1 MTLLVDPTMVVGYL
15 LALLRTTAW
24 VMITP
29 PFGTR
34 MVSTRIKVGL
44 AAALTLAVG
53 SRLQS
58 QAVALDG
65 GELISAA
72 VVQVAIGLV
81 LGFVGVVIF
90 ASVQAAGAMLDL
102 FGGFA
107 MAQVFDPQSNVST
120 SLFGRFY
127 NLLAVTLLFTIGG
140 HLLLVRGFLRSFDA
154 VPATGLRAGNVARLL
169 THDLGLLLVAALE
182 IAAPL
187 LAALFL
193 ADVALGLL
201 SRAAPEMH
209 VFVLGLPVK
218 ILLTLTLTGVA
229 LPLLPG
235 AVAGLVDRIVHEGL
249 STLGIG

>member
-1 MTLLVDPTMVVGYL
+1 MRLTIDPALAVGYL
-15 LALLRTTAW
+15 LALTRTIAW

-34 MVSTRIKVGL
+34 MIPTLVKVGM

-53 SRLQS
+53 ANVEAH
-58 QAVALDG
+58 AVALD
-65 GELISAA
+65 AA
-72 VVQVAIGLV
+72 SLLTAAGIQVAIGV
-81 LGFVGVVIF
+81 AMGFIGVVLF
-90 ASVQAAGAMLDL
+90 AAVQAAGATIDL

-107 MAQVFDPQSNVST
+107 LAQVFDPQSHVQT

-127 NLLAVTLLFTIGG
+127 NLLAVTLLFAIGG
-140 HLLLVRGFLRSFDA
+140 HLLLVRGLLRSFDA
-154 VPATGLRAGNVARLL
+154 VPATGFHAGGLARVL
-169 THDLGLLLVAALE
+169 TEDLGMLLLAAVE

-193 ADVALGLL
+193 AEVALGLL

-218 ILLTLTLTGVA
+218 ILLTLTLTGLA

-235 AVAGLVDRIVHEGL
+235 AVSSLADRIVRDGL
-249 STLGIG
+249 QVVGIG

>member
-1 MTLLVDPTMVVGYL
+1 MGLTIDPALVVGYL
-15 LALLRTTAW
+15 LALTRTIAW

-34 MVSTRIKVGL
+34 MVPTRIKVGL

-53 SRLQS
+53 SRVEAH
-58 QAVALDG
+58 AVALDAG
-65 GELISAA
+65 TLLSAA
-72 VVQVAIGLV
+72 GLQVAIGV
-81 LGFVGVVIF
+81 TMGFIGVVLF
-90 ASVQAAGAMLDL
+90 AALQAAGATLDL

-107 MAQVFDPQSNVST
+107 MAQVFDPQSNVQT

-127 NLLAVTLLFTIGG
+127 NLLAVTLLFAIGG
-140 HLLLVRGFLRSFDA
+140 HLLLVRGLLRSFDA
-154 VPATGLRAGNVARLL
+154 VPATGFRTGDVARVL
-169 THDLGLLLVAALE
+169 TEDVGVLLLAGLE

-209 VFVLGLPVK
+209 VFVLGLPLK
-218 ILLTLTLTGVA
+218 ILLTLTLTGLA

-235 AVAGLVDRIVHEGL
+235 AV
-249 STLGIG
+249 STLADRMVHDGLRVVGIG

>member
-1 MTLLVDPTMVVGYL
+1 MTLTIDPALAVGYL
-15 LALLRTTAW
+15 LAMTRTIAW

-34 MVSTRIKVGL
+34 MVPTRLKIGL
-44 AAALTLAVG
+44 SAALTLAVG
-53 SRLQS
+53 AKVQAHAVDLDAASLLTAAGLQ
-58 QAVALDG
+58 
-65 GELISAA
+65 I
-72 VVQVAIGLV
+72 AIGV
-81 LGFVGVVIF
+81 TLGFIGVVLF
-90 ASVQAAGAMLDL
+90 AAVQAAGATLDL

-107 MAQVFDPQSNVST
+107 LAQVFDPQSHVQT

-127 NLLAVTLLFTIGG
+127 NVLATTLLFVIGG
-140 HLLLVRGFLRSFDA
+140 HLLLVRGLLRSFDA
-154 VPATGLRAGNVARLL
+154 VPATGFHTGGIARLL
-169 THDLGLLLVAALE
+169 TNDLGVLLLAALE

-209 VFVLGLPVK
+209 VFVLGLPIK
-218 ILLTLTLTGVA
+218 IILTLTLTGLA

-235 AVAGLVDRIVHEGL
+235 AVSTLAERIVRDGL
-249 STLGIG
+249 QVVGIG

>member
-1 MTLLVDPTMVVGYL
+1 MNLVIDPGLVVGYL
-15 LALLRTTAW
+15 LALTRTIAW

-34 MVSTRIKVGL
+34 MVPTRIKVGL

-53 SRLQS
+53 ARVEG
-58 QAVALDG
+58 QAVDLDTAS
-65 GELISAA
+65 LITAA
-72 VVQVAIGLV
+72 GTQVAIGV
-81 LGFVGVVIF
+81 TLGFIGVLVF
-90 ASVQAAGAMLDL
+90 AAVQAAGAMLDL

-107 MAQVFDPQSNVST
+107 MAQVFDPQSNVQT

-127 NLLAVTLLFTIGG
+127 NLLAITLLFSLGG

-154 VPATGLRAGNVARLL
+154 VPTTGLRTGGLAHLL
-169 THDLGLLLVAALE
+169 TNDVGLLLVAALE

-218 ILLTLTLTGVA
+218 ILLTLTLTGLA

-235 AVAGLVDRIVHEGL
+235 AVASLVDRIVGDGL
-249 STLGIG
+249 SVVGLG

>member
-1 MTLLVDPTMVVGYL
+1 MTVVIDPTVVVGYL
-15 LALLRTTAW
+15 MALVRTIAW

-29 PFGTR
+29 PFGSR

-53 SRLQS
+53 SGLENQ
-58 QAVALDG
+58 QVALDAG
-65 GELISAA
+65 SLIVAA
-72 VVQVAIGLV
+72 GTQVAIGV
-81 LGFVGVVIF
+81 TIGFIGVVIF
-90 ASVQAAGAMLDL
+90 AALQAAGAMLDL

-107 MAQVFDPQSNVST
+107 MAMVFDPQSNVQT

-127 NLLAVTLLFTIGG
+127 NLLAVTLLFVIGG

-154 VPATGLRAGNVARLL
+154 VPASGLPTGSIAHILMDDVSLL
-169 THDLGLLLVAALE
+169 FVAAIE

-209 VFVLGLPVK
+209 VFILGLPLK
-218 ILLTLTLTGVA
+218 ILLTLTLTGLA

-235 AVAGLVDRIVHEGL
+235 AVSSLVDRIVRDGL
-249 STLGIG
+249 SVVGIG

>member
-1 MTLLVDPTMVVGYL
+1 MGLLIDSQLVVGYL
-15 LALLRTTAW
+15 LALTRTIAW

-34 MVSTRIKVGL
+34 MVPTRIKVGL

-53 SRLQS
+53 AEVQGH
-58 QAVALDG
+58 AVPLDAG
-65 GELISAA
+65 SLLGAA
-72 VVQVAIGLV
+72 AIQVAIGV
-81 LGFVGVVIF
+81 TMGFIGVVVF
-90 ASVQAAGAMLDL
+90 AAVQAAGATLDL

-107 MAQVFDPQSNVST
+107 LAQVFDPQSNVQT

-127 NLLAVTLLFTIGG
+127 NVLAVTLLFAIGG
-140 HLLLVRGFLRSFDA
+140 HLLLVRGLLRSFDA
-154 VPATGLRAGNVARLL
+154 VPATGFRAGGVAHIL
-169 THDLGLLLVAALE
+169 TNDVGVLLLAGLE

-218 ILLTLTLTGVA
+218 ILLTLTLTGLA

-235 AVAGLVDRIVHEGL
+235 AVSSLADRIVRDGL
-249 STLGIG
+249 QVVGIG

>member
-1 MTLLVDPTMVVGYL
+1 MGLMIDPELVAGYL
-15 LALLRTTAW
+15 LALTRTIAW

-34 MVSTRIKVGL
+34 MISTRIKVGM

-53 SRLQS
+53 SRLQD
-58 QAVALDG
+58 QAVDLDAAAL
-65 GELISAA
+65 LTSAA
-72 VVQVAIGLV
+72 VQVAIGV
-81 LGFVGVVIF
+81 ALGFIGLLVF
-90 ASVQAAGAMLDL
+90 AAVQAAGAMLDL

-107 MAQVFDPQSNVST
+107 MAQILDPQSNVQT

-127 NLLAVTLLFTIGG
+127 NLLAITLLFSIGG
-140 HLLLVRGFLRSFDA
+140 HLLLIRGLLRSFDA
-154 VPATGLRAGNVARLL
+154 VPAAGLPTGGMAHIL
-169 THDLGLLLVAALE
+169 TNDVGLLLVAALE

-209 VFVLGLPVK
+209 VFVLGLPIK
-218 ILLTLTLTGVA
+218 ILLTLSLTGLA

-235 AVAGLVDRIVHEGL
+235 AVASLADRIVRDSLSIVGL
-249 STLGIG
+249 G

>member
-1 MTLLVDPTMVVGYL
+1 MTLLVDPAMVVGYL

-65 GELISAA
+65 GALISAA

-81 LGFVGVVIF
+81 LGFVGVVVF
-90 ASVQAAGAMLDL
+90 AAVQAAGAMLDL

-169 THDLGLLLVAALE
+169 THDLGLLLVSALE

>member
-1 MTLLVDPTMVVGYL
+1 MSIVIDPTLVVGYL
-15 LALLRTTAW
+15 LALTRTIAW

-34 MVSTRIKVGL
+34 MVPTRIKIGL

-53 SRLQS
+53 TRLQG
-58 QAVALDG
+58 QAVDLDG
-65 GELISAA
+65 GALIVAA
-72 VVQVAIGLV
+72 ATQVAIGVTIGFIGLV
-81 LGFVGVVIF
+81 VF
-90 ASVQAAGAMLDL
+90 AAVQAAGAVLDL

-107 MAQVFDPQSNVST
+107 MAQVLDPQSNVHT

-127 NLLAVTLLFTIGG
+127 NLLAITLLFSIGG

-154 VPATGLRAGNVARLL
+154 VPATGLRAGGVGHVL
-169 THDLGLLLVAALE
+169 TSDLALLLVAALE
-182 IAAPL
+182 IVAPL

-218 ILLTLTLTGVA
+218 ILLTLTLTGLA

-235 AVAGLVDRIVHEGL
+235 AVSSLTDRIVRDGL
-249 STLGIG
+249 SVVGVG